1 MTPVKSMGQPLVLL
15 EDAVWYVCDKHVQY
29 KNIWSLSGWIIRRN
43 LQDLHQYLQRSL
55 QGKSSSIS
63 QGILQG
69 KDSSSIA
76 TRLLSTNY
84 SSGAI
89 SGSLTSASL
98 ELSTFSGSSSAAG
111 RRTCSKAS
119 SEVLVISYSG
129 FPTEFLLLVG
139 SSSPEFSTSSP
150 NISNYILHLCQETKV
165 GVVLVL
171 V

>member
-15 EDAVWYVCDKHVQY
+15 EDAVWYVCDKHIQY

-76 TRLLSTNY
+76 TINQLFVWCNLWEFDICIVGIIHLLWLVFCCWKKDVFKGFFRSLGNILLRFSKGVLAVSGFILAWVLYILSKYLQLHPTS
-84 SSGAI
+84 SSG
-89 SGSLTSASL
+89 
-98 ELSTFSGSSSAAG
+98 
-111 RRTCSKAS
+111 
-119 SEVLVISYSG
+119 
-129 FPTEFLLLVG
+129 
-139 SSSPEFSTSSP
+139 
-150 NISNYILHLCQETKV
+150 N
-165 GVVLVL
+165 
-171 V
+171 